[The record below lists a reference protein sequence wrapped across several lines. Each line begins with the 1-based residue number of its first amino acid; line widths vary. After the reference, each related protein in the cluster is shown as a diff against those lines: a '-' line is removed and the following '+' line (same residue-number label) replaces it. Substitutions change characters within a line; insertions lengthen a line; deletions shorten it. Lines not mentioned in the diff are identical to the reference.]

1 MLTRLRGNSEFT
13 WTTLAS
19 AYESIQGWRGGERF
33 SLTPNLTQGWA
44 HRRLAIT
51 LVELLSQSLA
61 DFHR

>member
-13 WTTLAS
+13 WTSLAS
-19 AYESIQGWRGGERF
+19 AYESIQGWRWIL